1 MSSLRFISE
10 SYLPSRDVD
19 YRSTPAAGTFYR
31 VLFSLSL
38 EKRSSRFS
46 PGTGVSLEQADA
58 VK

>member
-1 MSSLRFISE
+1 MSSLQFISG

-31 VLFSLSL
+31 TPFSHSL
-38 EKRSSRFS
+38 EKPPNCFS
-46 PGTGVSLEQADA
+46 PGTGVSLERDNA